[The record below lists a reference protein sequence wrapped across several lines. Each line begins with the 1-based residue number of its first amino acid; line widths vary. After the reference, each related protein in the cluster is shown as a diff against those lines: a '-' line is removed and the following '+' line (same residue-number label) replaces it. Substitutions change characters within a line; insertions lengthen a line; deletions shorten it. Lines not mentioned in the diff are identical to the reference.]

1 MTPQEQTPAI
11 PPYVPYRTFQTFLEF
26 LLEEGIPGRI
36 DKTVWGPRFSGSSGT
51 QLMTALKVLE
61 LVDSEAH
68 PDDKLDRLVHA
79 EGEERRVLL
88 RDILEGFYKPVFELD
103 LSRASKGQFRDAFRR
118 FGTKEGVL
126 TKCEAFFIRA
136 AQAAGIKLSQ
146 RILAGRHGAG
156 RLRNSGTSVRS
167 RAVTAQPVNTVKT
180 ERVVDVDP
188 ASQELSTQ
196 LELADRILAKYPDFD
211 PAWDPSVQTRWL
223 EGMTRL
229 YEGLSV
235 SGLDRSN
242 DREIVDGDIPLA

>member
-1 MTPQEQTPAI
+1 
-11 PPYVPYRTFQTFLEF
+11 
-26 LLEEGIPGRI
+26 
-36 DKTVWGPRFSGSSGT
+36 
-51 QLMTALKVLE
+51 MTALKVLE

-79 EGEERRVLL
+79 EGEERRALL
-88 RDILEGFYKPVFELD
+88 RHILEGFYTPVFELD
-103 LSRASKGQFRDAFRR
+103 LSRASKGQFRDAFRK

-156 RLRNSGTSVRS
+156 RSRNPVTSVRS
-167 RAVTAQPVNTVKT
+167 RAAAAQIVNPGKN
-180 ERVVDVDP
+180 ERAAEVEP

-242 DREIVDGDIPLA
+242 DREVVDGDIPLA

>member
-51 QLMTALKVLE
+51 QLMTALKVLK

-79 EGEERRVLL
+79 EGEDRRTLL
-88 RDILEGFYKPVFELD
+88 RNILEGFYTPVFELD

-146 RILAGRHGAG
+146 RILAGRHGSG
-156 RLRNSGTSVRS
+156 RLRNSGTFARP
-167 RAVTAQPVNTVKT
+167 RALISQPVSSAKN
-180 ERVVDVDP
+180 ERVVDAEP

-211 PAWDPSVQTRWL
+211 PTWDPSVQARWL

-235 SGLDRSN
+235 TGSERLS
-242 DREIVDGDIPLA
+242 DREVIDEEMPLA